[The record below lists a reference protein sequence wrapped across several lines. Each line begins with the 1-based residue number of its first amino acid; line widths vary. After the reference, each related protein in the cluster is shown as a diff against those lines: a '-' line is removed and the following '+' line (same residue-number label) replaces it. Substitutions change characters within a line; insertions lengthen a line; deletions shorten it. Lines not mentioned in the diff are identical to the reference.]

1 MIRKLETKDID
12 VVIQIWFE
20 ENKRAHD
27 LFLRVIG

>member
-1 MIRKLETKDID
+1 MIRRLEKKDID

-27 LFLRVIG
+27 FIPESY